1 MSISKRVLSLT
12 KKQSKDQAVTQI
24 VAVMK
29 EMGWSIA
36 QLKETPIPSYLV
48 IADELGKQARK
59 TEAEMKKNQRRR

>member
-1 MSISKRVLSLT
+1 
-12 KKQSKDQAVTQI
+12 
-24 VAVMK
+24 MK